1 MRRAWALALL
11 LGALPASAAPGF
23 GPFATP
29 ANPVTREVARPALRP
44 RNEGEG
50 GLFLRFAYDFY
61 RGFISPVNGPQCM
74 HRPTCSRYGLLAVDR
89 HGPVGLLLTADRLMR
104 GPESSAVRMMRILI
118 TDEHLL
124 YLDPLEES
132 TFWFTSSP

>member
-1 MRRAWALALL
+1 MRGVFALMMLL
-11 LGALPASAAPGF
+11 ATLPAAAGPGF
-23 GPFATP
+23 GPFAMP
-29 ANPVTREVARPALRP
+29 GHPVTREVARPPPRP

-50 GLFLRFAYDFY
+50 GLFLRLSYDFY
-61 RGFISPVNGPQCM
+61 RAFISPVNGSQCA

-89 HGPVGLLLTADRLMR
+89 HGAVGLLLTYDRLIR
-104 GPESSAVRMMRILI
+104 GPQSSGVRVMRILI
-118 TDEHLL
+118 TDDHLL